1 MKRGRAPRKPGQLQ
15 ILPAM
20 DANQAEKRILELK
33 DILWENS
40 RRYYVENAPTM
51 SDFEY
56 DTLMHELED
65 LESRFPQFRTP
76 LPRKLEATL
85 RRLRR
90 SLPARERILLAI
102 HTAIRC
108 FPLAT
113 RTALPRSKISSVV
126 PKGNS
131 AGAISHIHAN

>member
-1 MKRGRAPRKPGQLQ
+1 
-15 ILPAM
+15 M

-76 LPRKLEATL
+76 DSPTQKVGSDLEAASPKSSRKGKDFARYPHRYPMLSLGNTYSIAEIEDFV
-85 RRLRR
+85 RR
-90 SLPARERILLAI
+90 AE
-102 HTAIRC
+102 
-108 FPLAT
+108 
-113 RTALPRSKISSVV
+113 
-126 PKGNS
+126 GNL

>member
-1 MKRGRAPRKPGQLQ
+1 
-15 ILPAM
+15 M

-76 LPRKLEATL
+76 DSPTQKVGSDLEAASPKSSRKGKDFARYPHRYPMLSLGNTYSIAEIEDFV
-85 RRLRR
+85 RRAERELGR
-90 SLPARERILLAI
+90 SDF
-102 HTAIRC
+102 TY
-108 FPLAT
+108 
-113 RTALPRSKISSVV
+113 S
-126 PKGNS
+126 
-131 AGAISHIHAN
+131 